1 MQLCYD
7 VLQILVMTLQGASV
21 LKDSS
26 QKAILEAKMAA
37 NYLVSAFKDIIIMEL
52 LCVENL
58 YSRLLRKFKSEQFK
72 LTESF

>member
-1 MQLCYD
+1 
-7 VLQILVMTLQGASV
+7 MTLQGASV